1 MAESDFDDDLRDLAG
16 GDSDS
21 EGSVVDRRRSPSPPP
36 KRGSKAK
43 KTRRARD
50 GDSEEEGEA

>member
-1 MAESDFDDDLRDLAG
+1 MADFEADLFDLAG

-21 EGSVVDRRRSPSPPP
+21 EGSVVDRRRSVSPPA
-36 KRGSKAK
+36 KRGSKATK
-43 KTRRARD
+43 SRREDD